1 MGQPPL
7 RTQQD
12 QDALWDGIARGTIH
26 TIGTDHV
33 AYTREQKLDP
43 TQTVQRHR
51 AGMNNLQVMRPML
64 YSDGVRTG
72 RITVE
77 QFVALTATN
86 PAKLFRLYPAKGTI
100 AVGADADL
108 VIWDPNETRTVR
120 DEDALSNT
128 GFSIHAGREVTGWPI
143 VTIRRGE
150 VVYEN
155 GRVTGRAGSGRLAP
169 RRRWQPPILN

>member
-1 MGQPPL
+1 
-7 RTQQD
+7 
-12 QDALWDGIARGTIH
+12 
-26 TIGTDHV
+26 
-33 AYTREQKLDP
+33 
-43 TQTVQRHR
+43 
-51 AGMNNLQVMRPML
+51 MNNLQVMRPML

-72 RITVE
+72 RITLE

-86 PAKLFRLYPAKGTI
+86 PAKLFGLYPAKGTI
-100 AVGADADL
+100 AIGADADL
-108 VIWDPNETRTVR
+108 VIWDPDETRTIR

-155 GRVTGRAGSGRLAP
+155 GRVTGTPGSGRLAP
-169 RRRWQPPILN
+169 RQRWQPPTLT

>member
-1 MGQPPL
+1 
-7 RTQQD
+7 
-12 QDALWDGIARGTIH
+12 
-26 TIGTDHV
+26 
-33 AYTREQKLDP
+33 
-43 TQTVQRHR
+43 
-51 AGMNNLQVMRPML
+51 
-64 YSDGVRTG
+64 
-72 RITVE
+72 VE

-108 VIWDPNETRTVR
+108 VIWDPDETRTIR

-155 GRVTGRAGSGRLAP
+155 GRVTGRAGSGW
-169 RRRWQPPILN
+169 RRGDGGSHRY

>member
-1 MGQPPL
+1 
-7 RTQQD
+7 
-12 QDALWDGIARGTIH
+12 
-26 TIGTDHV
+26 
-33 AYTREQKLDP
+33 
-43 TQTVQRHR
+43 
-51 AGMNNLQVMRPML
+51 MNNLQVMRPML

-86 PAKLFRLYPAKGTI
+86 PAKLFGLYPAKGTI

-108 VIWDPNETRTVR
+108 VIWDPDETRTIR

-155 GRVTGRAGSGRLAP
+155 DRVTGRAGSGRLAP

>member
-64 YSDGVRTG
+64 SRT
-72 RITVE
+72 
-77 QFVALTATN
+77 ASA
-86 PAKLFRLYPAKGTI
+86 P
-100 AVGADADL
+100 
-108 VIWDPNETRTVR
+108 
-120 DEDALSNT
+120 
-128 GFSIHAGREVTGWPI
+128 
-143 VTIRRGE
+143 
-150 VVYEN
+150 
-155 GRVTGRAGSGRLAP
+155 AGS
-169 RRRWQPPILN
+169 RWSSSSP